1 MIPSNHKHPQSP
13 RRRPT
18 MARRG
23 SVRRRGAAAVEAAFC
38 FPLII
43 VMMMGTLE
51 ICAGIHLKESIS
63 ICAYEG
69 VRVGVRRRA
78 TAEQVRARVVEAL
91 ADRLITMP
99 TDGSGNP
106 LGIEVIPSDFSD
118 LNALDP
124 ITVRITTPTAGNSI
138 FIFKYMLNR
147 EIISSVT
154 MVREFDE

>member
-1 MIPSNHKHPQSP
+1 MIPSNQKHPKHL
-13 RRRPT
+13 RRRLT

-43 VMMMGTLE
+43 MMMMGTLE

-69 VRVGVRRRA
+69 TRVGVRRRA

-106 LGIEVIPSDFSD
+106 LGIEVIPNDFSE
-118 LNALDP
+118 LSALDP

-138 FIFKYMLNR
+138 FIFDYMLNR
-147 EIISSVT
+147 EIVSSAT